1 MAQSNA
7 ARSAPV
13 WPPEMIFLITV
24 TSDAEFGT
32 SKAFGQF
39 YLVAT
44 GARQSA
50 CNHSGKPAIQ
60 RSWRPGICEIEV
72 FKRPDCAVQ
81 GYAQRGVDQYDLP

>member
-1 MAQSNA
+1 MAQSKA

-39 YLVAT
+39 YLMAT
-44 GARQSA
+44 GARQSV
-50 CNHSGKPAIQ
+50 CKHSGKPAIQ
-60 RSWRPGICEIEV
+60 RPGRPGICEVEFSNVPIARLRAML
-72 FKRPDCAVQ
+72 K
-81 GYAQRGVDQYDLP
+81 GG